1 MKYYQ
6 DTPDLY
12 CTVVKRRIPTGRRLH
27 QLRRRRFTPLRL
39 HTLETR
45 KRKLREFVSG
55 RVLDIRVFSAQAA
68 ETWRI
73 VTLKKFRFDNLEPA
87 SVKSMVFEYTMNS
100 KIET

>member
-1 MKYYQ
+1 M
-6 DTPDLY
+6 
-12 CTVVKRRIPTGRRLH
+12 
-27 QLRRRRFTPLRL
+27 
-39 HTLETR
+39 
-45 KRKLREFVSG
+45 
-55 RVLDIRVFSAQAA
+55 DIRVFSAQAA